1 MDTNPTLNPET
12 LFRPA
17 KRRKFLRRRPEDTL
31 EDFRN
36 ENRRD
41 DRDSDPTAPSQTQ
54 ADNDTVHPTDL
65 VRLRRLHRFRKGGIG
80 FSTTSRQSANNDK
93 QAVVSTGSAEDLEAQ
108 RIQAMCDRFTAHTG
122 QTVDVDKHM
131 YDLASYPFLWL
142 VSSVIETNEI
152 RMAYIETEMAKRHQH
167 SVPTNDSDGPLVG
180 ESGAAPSPTDHPQRE
195 PASLGKLHEIDLGR
209 ETKLQN
215 IARTEA
221 ATRKLAR
228 DDEYEHLKHDGSLF
242 PAAPIGKDERL
253 WRRQKRRTSEDVE
266 RDRLVEEVLRES
278 RRKHSNTSCN
288 PFRRGPYLT
297 KKITFLVVDVYE
309 EPEHET
315 AAVGDDQAADDR
327 VAEQFRRDFLDAI
340 QSRRR
345 VTRVKNPKTTKTE
358 ASRGPKL
365 GGSRSARAAMR
376 EMQEKQ
382 GRK

>member
-1 MDTNPTLNPET
+1 MDNNTTSNPET
-12 LFRPA
+12 LFRPV

-41 DRDSDPTAPSQTQ
+41 DRGSDPTTPSQSQ
-54 ADNDTVHPTDL
+54 ADNDPVHPTDL

-93 QAVVSTGSAEDLEAQ
+93 QAIVSTGSAEDLEAQ
-108 RIQAMCDRFTAHTG
+108 RIHAMCDRFTAHTG

-131 YDLASYPFLWL
+131 
-142 VSSVIETNEI
+142 
-152 RMAYIETEMAKRHQH
+152 MAYIETEMAKRHQH
-167 SVPTNDSDGPLVG
+167 TVPTDDSDGPLVG

-195 PASLGKLHEIDLGR
+195 PASLGKLHEIDLGQ

-228 DDEYEHLKHDGSLF
+228 DDEYEHLKHDGPLF
-242 PAAPIGKDERL
+242 TAAPMGKDERL

-278 RRKHSNTSCN
+278 KRKHSNPFCN
-288 PFRRGPYLT
+288 AFRRDPTLT

-309 EPEHET
+309 EPEYET
-315 AAVGDDQAADDR
+315 AAAGDDQAADDR

-345 VTRVKNPKTTKTE
+345 VTRVKNPKTAKTE

>member
-1 MDTNPTLNPET
+1 MDTNTTSNPET
-12 LFRPA
+12 LFRPV

-36 ENRRD
+36 ENQRD
-41 DRDSDPTAPSQTQ
+41 DRDSDPATPSQSQ
-54 ADNDTVHPTDL
+54 ADNDTVHPIDP

-80 FSTTSRQSANNDK
+80 FSTTSPQSANNDK
-93 QAVVSTGSAEDLEAQ
+93 QAIVSTGSAEELEAQ

-131 YDLASYPFLWL
+131 
-142 VSSVIETNEI
+142 
-152 RMAYIETEMAKRHQH
+152 MAYIETEMAKRHQH
-167 SVPTNDSDGPLVG
+167 TVPTDDSDGPLVG

-195 PASLGKLHEIDLGR
+195 PASLGKLHEIDLGQ

-228 DDEYEHLKHDGSLF
+228 DDEYEHLKHDGSLST
-242 PAAPIGKDERL
+242 AAPMGMDERL

-278 RRKHSNTSCN
+278 K
-288 PFRRGPYLT
+288 L
-297 KKITFLVVDVYE
+297 DVYE

-315 AAVGDDQAADDR
+315 AAAGDDQAADDR

-345 VTRVKNPKTTKTE
+345 VTRVKNPKTVKTE